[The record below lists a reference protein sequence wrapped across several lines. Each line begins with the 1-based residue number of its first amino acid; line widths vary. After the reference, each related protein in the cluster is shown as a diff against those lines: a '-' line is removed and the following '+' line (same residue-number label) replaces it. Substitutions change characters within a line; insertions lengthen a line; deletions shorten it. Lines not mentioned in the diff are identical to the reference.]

1 MAGARP
7 RAAIELSASRHGLE
21 LTLRVVIVSQFL
33 AGSQFAHAIN
43 TVKIAHSFARLGH
56 EVTIICRK
64 NRGGPQE
71 PEELAL
77 LYGLDT
83 PLHWKFISRKW
94 GGRSGWKDW
103 YLALRVIPAI
113 LCCRPHLVY
122 ARDFAA
128 PALASRLGITSVLES
143 HAYPKPEAWPSAFNR
158 TLRAIHLPA
167 FRTWITISQRLADR
181 YRSLG
186 ADANKLLVL
195 PGAVD
200 LAQFTPPETS
210 SACPYKCGG
219 PRVVYAGH
227 LYDYKG
233 IPTVLAAARQMSEV
247 VFHLIGGWPD
257 DVERQRVAAK
267 SLGLEN
273 VVFHGLLPQAK
284 LPPYL
289 WHADVLLLPPSAD
302 HPSAAWTSPV
312 KMGEY
317 LAAKVPVVASSVPAL
332 RDWLDDTQVEFFTP
346 DDADSLAAALRRVLN
361 DSARRSAMIGA
372 AWKRVQ
378 KLSYE
383 YRAQEVL
390 RHAGLVKD

>member
-1 MAGARP
+1 M
-7 RAAIELSASRHGLE
+7 
-21 LTLRVVIVSQFL
+21 LRIAVVSQFL

-64 NRGGPQE
+64 NRDSPRRSQD
-71 PEELAL
+71 LAS

-83 PLHWKFISRKW
+83 PVHWVFINREW

-103 YLALRVIPAI
+103 YLALRVMPAI
-113 LCCRPHLVY
+113 MRGRPHMVY
-122 ARDFAA
+122 ARDFAV
-128 PALASRLGITSVLES
+128 PALTSRLGIVSVLES
-143 HAYPKPEAWPSAFNR
+143 HAYPKPDAWPAAFNR
-158 TLRAIHLPA
+158 TLRAIHHPA
-167 FRTWITISQRLADR
+167 FRTWVTISQRLADR

-186 ADANKLLVL
+186 ADADKLLVL

-200 LAQFTPPETS
+200 LIQFAPPVAPS
-210 SACPYKCGG
+210 VFPYECNDR

-233 IPTVLAAARQMSEV
+233 IPTVLAAARQMPKV
-247 VFHLIGGWPD
+247 RFHLIGGWPD
-257 DVERQRVAAK
+257 DVSRQRAVAD

-273 VVFHGLLPQAK
+273 VTFHGLLPQAE

-289 WHADVLLLPPSAD
+289 WHADVLLLPPSAG
-302 HPSAAWTSPV
+302 HPSADWTSPV

-317 LAAKVPVVASSVPAL
+317 LAAKVPVVVSDIPAL

-346 DDADSLAAALRRVLN
+346 DDADSLAAALHRVLN
-361 DSARRSAMIGA
+361 DSARRSAMVGA

-378 KLSYE
+378 ELSYE
-383 YRAQEVL
+383 HRAKEVL
-390 RHAGLVKD
+390 RHVGLIKD